1 MLDSFR
7 FRKQKKNGCDF
18 MNKKGNKTIIYSGL
32 ILSSILCIVF
42 IYWLYPKSENYS
54 VNITSS
60 SKNQSSQHVQ
70 QLNSHNN
77 LAQTLLGFQS
87 SSQTDTETNC
97 QLQFNASKKLIINE
111 QTRNCFEY
119 FLSQYG
125 ERNITEIRKNF
136 QLYLEH
142 HFQSAQQQQILALW
156 SRYLDYREALSQLQI
171 HETAKENY
179 RYFQAAFHAIQDLKQ
194 RFFSTTEIEGLF
206 GTEDEYQQ
214 YTLDRMQI
222 LENNSLDTSTKAK
235 LLQERFEQLPQDWQ
249 ENIKDLSRLEDLR
262 ALTAQIKAHNGSPQE
277 LRDMRLHL
285 VGEAATQRL
294 EQLDQQRSVWK
305 QQVQSYLEERK
316 TIIDS
321 NMSASAKTQAI
332 QQLKQQQ
339 FKSTQEQ
346 QRLQTFETIYDQG
359 GTLPFSY

>member
-1 MLDSFR
+1 
-7 FRKQKKNGCDF
+7 
-18 MNKKGNKTIIYSGL
+18 MNKKGNKKIIYCGL
-32 ILSSILCIVF
+32 LFSSIFCIVF
-42 IYWLYPKSENYS
+42 IYWLYPKAEKSPENLTYSSEN
-54 VNITSS
+54 SS
-60 SKNQSSQHVQ
+60 IQQIRQLDFQKNLVQ
-70 QLNSHNN
+70 LSH
-77 LAQTLLGFQS
+77 GFQS
-87 SSQTDTETNC
+87 PSQTDTETNC
-97 QLQFNASKKLIINE
+97 QLQFNASQNLIINE

-156 SRYLDYREALSQLQI
+156 SRYIDYREALSQLQI
-171 HETAKENY
+171 PETAEESY
-179 RYFQAAFHAIQDLKQ
+179 RYFQATFVAIQDLKQ
-194 RFFSTTEIEGLF
+194 RFFSAIEIEGLF

-262 ALTAQIKAHNGSPQE
+262 ALTAQIKARNGSPQE

-321 NMSASAKTQAI
+321 NMSAFAKTQAI